1 MPAEAAHAAFQVTQ
15 ESLFLTLTNG
25 NVFADAFASFA
36 AGMLGVNLS
45 YIEVTDLTLD
55 PGATITSQNQASITM
70 RADFLV
76 TPADSFSGS
85 MVRLLAC
92 ACAMKAQLCGCHT

>member
-1 MPAEAAHAAFQVTQ
+1 
-15 ESLFLTLTNG
+15 
-25 NVFADAFASFA
+25 
-36 AGMLGVNLS
+36 VNLS

-55 PGATITSQNQASITM
+55 PGTTITSQNQASITV

-85 MVRLLAC
+85 MVRLLAS
-92 ACAMKAQLCGCHT
+92 ASAMKTIACHNVCS

>member
-1 MPAEAAHAAFQVTQ
+1 M
-15 ESLFLTLTNG
+15 TLTNG

-36 AGMLGVNLS
+36 AGILGVNLS

-55 PGATITSQNQASITM
+55 PGTTITSQNQASITM

-85 MVRLLAC
+85 MVRLLAG
-92 ACAMKAQLCGCHT
+92 AFAQKAISGSMVRLLPGAFAMKATALH

>member
-1 MPAEAAHAAFQVTQ
+1 M
-15 ESLFLTLTNG
+15 
-25 NVFADAFASFA
+25 
-36 AGMLGVNLS
+36 NLS

-55 PGATITSQNQASITM
+55 PGTTITSQNQASITV

-85 MVRLLAC
+85 MVGLLAS
-92 ACAMKAQLCGCHT
+92 AYAMKTIACHNVCS

>member
-1 MPAEAAHAAFQVTQ
+1 VTQ

-25 NVFADAFASFA
+25 NVFADTFASFA
-36 AGMLGVNLS
+36 AGILGVNLS
-45 YIEVTDLTLD
+45 YIDVTDLTLD
-55 PGATITSQNQASITM
+55 PGTTITSQNQASITV

-85 MVRLLAC
+85 MVRLPAGAVELKATTLHRKPFLAPW
-92 ACAMKAQLCGCHT
+92 

>member
-1 MPAEAAHAAFQVTQ
+1 M
-15 ESLFLTLTNG
+15 
-25 NVFADAFASFA
+25 
-36 AGMLGVNLS
+36 NLS

-55 PGATITSQNQASITM
+55 PGTTITSQNQASITV

-85 MVRLLAC
+85 MVRLLASAFVMKSI
-92 ACAMKAQLCGCHT
+92 ACHNVCS